1 MGDDRTASNNAARQ
15 QRRRRREVV
24 VVGAGAVLLVSAL
37 TGLRVP
43 RTEIELDLQVSQVTF
58 ALPTANAIADPLA
71 VTSLGVSNLR
81 AIELPRSRQR
91 EGGRYTEPS
100 ILLSVALLPGR
111 RGSINLDGLA
121 LPAGAEVSLRK
132 SRVPGEYELFLNNS
146 GATVAAS
153 VDGPVHVVIGERL
166 NEMVDFNI
174 PRPVRLLPGHG
185 LVKLDF
191 TLADSA
197 KLALSYQL
205 PVRQLQLSRIDEFTQ
220 AEAPVVRSISTIQS
234 GTLYL
239 ESIAGE
245 ARPLRTG
252 EGLQF
257 SASEGVIRALD
268 LGGEHIGLQFVGQV
282 SGMTVGSGG
291 VKRSLMP
298 TWYEWL
304 VARHRLPF
312 LWGTTAYVFGL
323 IMSVL
328 RWWRHDT

>member
-1 MGDDRTASNNAARQ
+1 MSDNGPARGNATRQ
-15 QRRRRREVV
+15 RRRREVI
-24 VVGAGAVLLVSAL
+24 VVGAGAVLIVSAL
-37 TGLRVP
+37 TGLRVA
-43 RTEIELDLQVSQVTF
+43 RTEIELDLQVSQLTF

-71 VTSLGVSNLR
+71 VTSLGASNLQ
-81 AIELPRSRQR
+81 AIELPRSRLHDG
-91 EGGRYTEPS
+91 ERYTEPS
-100 ILLSVALLPGR
+100 ILLAVATVSGR
-111 RGSINLDGLA
+111 RGSVNLDGLA
-121 LPAGAEVSLRK
+121 LPAGAEISLRK

-146 GATVAAS
+146 RAAIAVS
-153 VDGPVHVVIGERL
+153 VDGPVHVVIGGRL
-166 NEMVDFNI
+166 DETVDFTI
-174 PRPVRLLPGHG
+174 PRQVRLVPGLG

-191 TLADSA
+191 TMADTS

-205 PVRQLQLSRIDEFTQ
+205 PIRQLQLSRIDEFTQ

-239 ESIAGE
+239 ESIDGA
-245 ARPLRTG
+245 ARPLRAG

-257 SASEGVIRALD
+257 RESDGVIRALE
-268 LGGEHIGLQFVGQV
+268 LGGEHIGLQFVGEV
-282 SGMTVGSGG
+282 RGMTAGSGS
-291 VKRSLMP
+291 VRRSLMP

-328 RWWRHDT
+328 RWWRQDT